1 MKTPTISRSA
11 TKNKHSDAWSPLEG
25 AAHWPGTLPVG
36 SESSGTVRSKRALSC
51 SLDLCPR
58 QCKSDQSGIMNT
70 WGTLWLS
77 IHWKRVPRISKTH
90 GSTLFNTDMYSY

>member
-36 SESSGTVRSKRALSC
+36 SETSGTVRSKRALSC

-58 QCKSDQSGIMNT
+58 
-70 WGTLWLS
+70 
-77 IHWKRVPRISKTH
+77 
-90 GSTLFNTDMYSY
+90 